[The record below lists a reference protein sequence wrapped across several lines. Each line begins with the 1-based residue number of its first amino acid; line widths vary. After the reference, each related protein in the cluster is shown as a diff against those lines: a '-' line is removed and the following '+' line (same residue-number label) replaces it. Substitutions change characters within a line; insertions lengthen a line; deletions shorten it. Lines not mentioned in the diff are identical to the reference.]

1 VFAGG
6 IKVVVFLRRKVG
18 SCENGGRRVWRGD
31 FRLVVDGKM
40 LGRRIDIQG
49 VSGRSIVEGKLK
61 VSCSSVDIILSIES
75 KSDGTEFSFDI
86 GAVSSSGLRHMSVD
100 TVSLAGDDFRPV
112 TCISSTGERGGL
124 LIARSRRL
132 LGRSGWNIRLKDGS
146 LDGEVRGSPQNSA
159 GVLGRLS
166 TNDIQ
171 LSRKLS
177 LVARAGTV
185 APREDDLGGI
195 VIERP
200 ERRFTSIT
208 CAFAGAKAVAHAYD
222 YHE

>member
-1 VFAGG
+1 V
-6 IKVVVFLRRKVG
+6 
-18 SCENGGRRVWRGD
+18 D
-31 FRLVVDGKM
+31 FCFVVDGKM
-40 LGRRIDIQG
+40 HARMIEMQS
-49 VSGRSIVEGKLK
+49 VSGRRIVEGKLE
-61 VSCSSVDIILSIES
+61 VNCSSVDIILSIES
-75 KSDGTEFSFDI
+75 KSDGVESSFDI
-86 GAVSSSGLRHMSVD
+86 GGVSSSGLRHISVD

-112 TCISSTGERGGL
+112 TCMSPTGERGGL

-159 GVLGRLS
+159 GVLGGLS

-177 LVARAGTV
+177 LVVGAGTV
-185 APREDDLGGI
+185 APREDDLGGM

-200 ERRFTSIT
+200 ESRFTSIT
-208 CAFAGAKAVAHAYD
+208 CAFAGAKAVAHAYH
-222 YHE
+222 YY

>member
-1 VFAGG
+1 M
-6 IKVVVFLRRKVG
+6 
-18 SCENGGRRVWRGD
+18 D
-31 FRLVVDGKM
+31 FCFVVDGKM
-40 LGRRIDIQG
+40 HARMIEMQS
-49 VSGRSIVEGKLK
+49 VSGRRIVEGKLE
-61 VSCSSVDIILSIES
+61 VNCSSVDIILSIES
-75 KSDGTEFSFDI
+75 KSDGVESSFDI
-86 GAVSSSGLRHMSVD
+86 GGVSSSGLRHISVD

-112 TCISSTGERGGL
+112 TCMSPTGERGGL

-159 GVLGRLS
+159 GVLGGLS

-177 LVARAGTV
+177 LVVGAGTV
-185 APREDDLGGI
+185 APREDDLGGM

-200 ERRFTSIT
+200 ESRFTSIT
-208 CAFAGAKAVAHAYD
+208 CAFAGAKAVAHAYH
-222 YHE
+222 YY

>member
-1 VFAGG
+1 MV
-6 IKVVVFLRRKVG
+6 
-18 SCENGGRRVWRGD
+18 E
-31 FRLVVDGKM
+31 
-40 LGRRIDIQG
+40 RRIEIQG
-49 VSGRSIVEGKLK
+49 VSGRRIVEGKLE
-61 VSCSSVDIILSIES
+61 VNCSSVDIILSIEL
-75 KSDGTEFSFDI
+75 KSEGVEFSFDI
-86 GAVSSSGLRHMSVD
+86 GAVSSSRVRHISVD

-112 TCISSTGERGGL
+112 TCISSTGDRGGL

-146 LDGEVRGSPQNSA
+146 LDGEVGGSPQNSA
-159 GVLGRLS
+159 GVLGGLS

-177 LVARAGTV
+177 LVVRAGTV

-200 ERRFTSIT
+200 ESRLTSIT

-222 YHE
+222 YY